1 MIKTAATNNNLDIN
15 NILSKYS
22 YQVPRYTSYPT
33 APHFSDNI
41 TEKDNRKLISDIKP
55 NSSISLYFHIP
66 FCEKMCWY
74 CGCATRITQRYSP
87 VENYI
92 HLLAREIRQVKS
104 LLADNITVSHIHFG
118 GGTPTILS
126 PKDTDY
132 LFKIIR
138 ENFTIQDDAE
148 IAIEG
153 DPRNITAEK
162 TKSYKD
168 NGVNRMSFG
177 VQDFDIKVQEAINRV
192 QPFEVVYDAIKNCRD
207 SGIDAI
213 NIDLIY
219 GLPFQNLKN
228 FERGVN
234 YALLLKPSR
243 IALFGYAHVPWMKKH
258 MKMIDESALPDTNLR
273 LELFEKATEILL
285 ENNYKKIGLDH
296 FVREDDSMYQSY
308 INNKLHR
315 NFQGYTTDS
324 AKNLIG
330 LGITSIS
337 QFEDGFMQNL
347 TSIKKYEERL
357 LNKELPTNRGIII
370 SKNDK
375 IQRDIIEKIMCN
387 YEVNLNN
394 VIKDWDISIDNIFQN
409 TELLN
414 DLIKDKVI
422 SMDNNII
429 TINKDMYPLVRIV
442 ASIFD
447 EYFTA
452 SEKRHSSAV

>member
-1 MIKTAATNNNLDIN
+1 MKIKTTNDLSIN
-15 NILSKYS
+15 NVIEKYS

-33 APHFSDNI
+33 APHFSENVK
-41 TEKDNRKLISDIKP
+41 ESDNRTLIANIEP
-55 NSSISLYFHIP
+55 NSSVSLYFHIP

-74 CGCATRITQRYSP
+74 CGCATRITQKYSP
-87 VENYI
+87 VENYVN
-92 HLLAREIRQVKS
+92 LLSREIRQVKD
-104 LLADNITVSHIHFG
+104 LLAENITVSHIHFG
-118 GGTPTILS
+118 GGTPTILN
-126 PKDTDY
+126 PKDTNL

-138 ENFTIQDDAE
+138 ENFNIQDDAE

-153 DPRNITAEK
+153 DPRNITVEK
-162 TKSYKD
+162 AKAYKE

-177 VQDFDIKVQEAINRV
+177 VQDFDLKVQEAINRV
-192 QPFEVVYDAIKNCRD
+192 QPFDVVYDAIKNCRD
-207 SGIDAI
+207 AGINSI

-285 ENNYKKIGLDH
+285 ENDYKKIGLDH
-296 FVREDDSMYQSY
+296 FVLEDDSMYKALES
-308 INNKLHR
+308 NTLHR

-337 QFEDGFMQNL
+337 QFEDGFIQNL
-347 TSIKKYEERL
+347 TSIKKYEESL
-357 LNKELPTNRGIII
+357 LANKLPTSRGFLVD
-370 SKNDK
+370 KNDK
-375 IQRDIIEKIMCN
+375 IQRDIIERLMCN
-387 YEVNLNN
+387 YEVDLN
-394 VIKDWDISIDNIFQN
+394 DITKKWGITRDDIFQN
-409 TELLN
+409 SLLLD
-414 DLIKDKVI
+414 DLLTD
-422 SMDNNII
+422 NII
-429 TINKDMYPLVRIV
+429 SEENSKIVIRENMYPLVRIV
-442 ASIFD
+442 ASVFD
-447 EYFTA
+447 QYFSV
-452 SEKRHSSAV
+452 SEKKHSTAV